1 MFTFKT
7 LAFAAIALG
16 TVAVATPAEAH
27 DRRYRHKH
35 VHGRVVVYDTPGYHR
50 EYRPYRHRYYRSY
63 DSRPRVTIAF
73 GGNKYRTYDRHHRYY
88 RYR

>member
-7 LAFAAIALG
+7 VALAAVALG
-16 TVAVATPAEAH
+16 AVAVATPAQAH
-27 DRRYRHKH
+27 DRGYRHRH
-35 VHGRVVVYDTPGYHR
+35 SHGRVIVYDSPGYHR

-63 DSRPRVTIAF
+63 GYSTRPRVTIAF
-73 GGNKYRTYDRHHRYY
+73 GGNRYHRHHDRYY